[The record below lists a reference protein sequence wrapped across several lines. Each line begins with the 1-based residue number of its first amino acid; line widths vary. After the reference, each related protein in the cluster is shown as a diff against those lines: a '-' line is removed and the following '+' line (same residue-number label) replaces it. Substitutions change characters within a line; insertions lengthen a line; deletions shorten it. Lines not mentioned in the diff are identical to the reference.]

1 MCGRAHLEILVLAQV
16 HDCINDGVL
25 ILIKGRES
33 AVNVDG
39 KAGLHV
45 VRGEGCE
52 VEEVLLECLSLT

>member
-1 MCGRAHLEILVLAQV
+1 
-16 HDCINDGVL
+16 
-25 ILIKGRES
+25 LIKGRES